1 MSKFVSNPSAKIDTN
16 IKPFLNSQQNNSGV
30 NQSGV
35 NNTSNQNNKQN
46 WWINKWSYL
55 NVINF
60 IHLLIFIIKIYNFKI
75 NTIK

>member
-46 WWINKWSYL
+46 
-55 NVINF
+55 
-60 IHLLIFIIKIYNFKI
+60 
-75 NTIK
+75 